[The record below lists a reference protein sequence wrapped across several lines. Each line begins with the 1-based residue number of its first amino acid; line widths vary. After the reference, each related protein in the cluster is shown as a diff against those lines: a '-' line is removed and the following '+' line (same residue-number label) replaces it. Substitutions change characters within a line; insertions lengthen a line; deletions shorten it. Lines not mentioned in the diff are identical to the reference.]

1 MTILY
6 LRKLTTTAK
15 VPVKVTTEAA
25 CYDLY
30 ADIRHRH
37 ITSYSSVNT
46 KKTNV
51 NGDCDKELLLYPGDR
66 AAIPSGFEMT
76 TEPGHKI
83 VIAPRSGNSLKSGIT
98 TANALAQ
105 IDIDYRNEVFILL
118 INHSDK
124 VIKINHG
131 ERIAQIMLDE
141 VIPMT
146 IMLVAQLPEIK
157 SNREGGLGHTG
168 K

>member
-6 LRKLTTTAK
+6 LRKLTVTAK
-15 VPVKVTTEAA
+15 VPVKATTEAA

-30 ADIRHRH
+30 ADIKRRH
-37 ITSYSSVNT
+37 ITSYSSMNT
-46 KKTNV
+46 KKSNE
-51 NGDCDKELLLYPGDR
+51 DDLLLYPGDR
-66 AAIPSGFEMT
+66 TAVPSGFEMT
-76 TEPGHKI
+76 SEPGYKI

-118 INHSDK
+118 INHSQK
-124 VIKINHG
+124 IIKINHG
-131 ERIAQIMLDE
+131 DRIAQIMLE
-141 VIPMT
+141 KVIPIE
-146 IMLVAQLPEIK
+146 IMLISQLPEIE